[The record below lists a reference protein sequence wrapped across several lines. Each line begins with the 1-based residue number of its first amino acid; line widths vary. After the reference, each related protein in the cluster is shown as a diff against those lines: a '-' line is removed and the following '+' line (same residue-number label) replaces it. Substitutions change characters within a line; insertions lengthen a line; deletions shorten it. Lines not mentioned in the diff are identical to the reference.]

1 MSASTSRVRVTKRP
15 TLAWWQ
21 RILAGLLVAITL
33 GPLLWVIHSS
43 LQPIQNLLGSAL
55 KVFSLEDVSLDA
67 YFRLVDRGFLQWLWN
82 SALVAFVVMAANVV
96 FDSLAAY
103 PLARMR
109 FRGNAAAFTL
119 VLAAIMVPAQVIL
132 VSLYVQF
139 RDLNLLDTH
148 WALIL
153 PYLVSPTGIFL
164 MRQHFSTLPIEFE
177 EAAAMDG
184 AGVWRTYW
192 TVIIPNSLAMLGT
205 IGLLKFIWTWGEFAW
220 PSLAINSSEL
230 KTIPVGLAGFQGQ
243 FAIDWPLLMAGSVL
257 AVLPP
262 IIMFLLLQRWF
273 VEGLTAGA
281 VK

>member
-1 MSASTSRVRVTKRP
+1 M
-15 TLAWWQ
+15 
-21 RILAGLLVAITL
+21 TL
-33 GPLLWVIHSS
+33 GPLLWVILSS

-55 KVFSLEDVSLDA
+55 NVFNLEDVSLDA
-67 YFRLVDRGFLQWLWN
+67 YSRLVDRGFLQWLWN
-82 SALVAFVVMAANVV
+82 STLVAFVVMAANVV

-109 FRGNAAAFTL
+109 FRGNAVAFTV

-132 VSLYVQF
+132 LSLYVQF
-139 RDLNLLDTH
+139 RDLQLLDTH

-164 MRQHFSTLPIEFE
+164 MRQHFSTLPVEFE
-177 EAAAMDG
+177 EAAAVDG

-192 TVIIPNSLAMLGT
+192 LVIIPNSLAMLGT
-205 IGLLKFIWTWGEFAW
+205 IALLKFIWTWGEFAW

-230 KTIPVGLAGFQGQ
+230 KTIPVGLAGLQGQ
-243 FAIDWPLLMAGSVL
+243 FATDWPLLMAGSVL

-273 VEGLTAGA
+273 TEGLTAGA
-281 VK
+281 VKG